1 MPDPKER
8 VTDHP
13 RGFCRM
19 PDDERRKWQN
29 PEAILME
36 IGLKA
41 GDTFMD
47 IGCGHG
53 FFALPAAGIVG
64 EAGLV
69 YGVDTNRVAI
79 KDLEDIARQ
88 KGIRNLK
95 LRAAKAE
102 RTVFY
107 EACADMIFFGIDL
120 HDFQDPSKV
129 LQNARKMI
137 KPGGR
142 LVDLDWKK
150 EPSPWGPPLE
160 IRFEE
165 AKAQKLIEAADFN
178 VESVKS
184 IGPYHYLIIARG

>member
-1 MPDPKER
+1 M
-8 VTDHP
+8 TDHNEHGTDRP

-36 IGLKA
+36 IGLKP
-41 GDTFMD
+41 GNTFMD

-53 FFALPAAGIVG
+53 FFTLPAAGIVG

-69 YGVDTNRVAI
+69 YGVDTNRPAV
-79 KDLEDIARQ
+79 KGLEDIARQ

-102 RTVFY
+102 RTVFC

-120 HDFQDPSKV
+120 HDFQDPLKV

-165 AKAQKLIEAADFN
+165 AKAQKFIEAAGFN
-178 VESVKS
+178 IESVKS